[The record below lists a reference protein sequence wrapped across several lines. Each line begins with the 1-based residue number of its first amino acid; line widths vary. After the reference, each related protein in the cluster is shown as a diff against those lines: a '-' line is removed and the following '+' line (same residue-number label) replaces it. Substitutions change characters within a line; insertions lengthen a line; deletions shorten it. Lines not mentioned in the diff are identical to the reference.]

1 MKPQDRTRAIFT
13 SKVEPTM
20 RLLLAVLADFMNE
33 QDVCWPGAE
42 TVAERTGL
50 CERQTRDLLNDAEV
64 RGLIRRTAR
73 DHKVR
78 DITIEWEVLAAAP
91 APATKRGGARTPA
104 KTAPVGAKTA
114 PHTGVQTLPV
124 GVQSLPVWGAKTAA
138 QGSKDCTRSVQ
149 EASSEASSEASTRA
163 LDPTKPSDDPPAA
176 AMNTPKRI
184 DLTLDDPN
192 RIVPPPPLEVLP
204 PRQTSGPPLFA
215 APVKA
220 PAPDPVAETHA
231 VYRQAH
237 KRSTLTDDNRKAV
250 RTLIQRCEGPER
262 AQSYLAWVANSM
274 DERAMQLRGDA
285 PWPDG
290 KPHARDD
297 LYSLAQPH
305 FVAKAMA
312 AVDAWVARGR
322 IDLYVP
328 AAAERPMRT
337 SRSMDVA
344 RALYEEGLEH
354 TEHHALAP
362 RRETR

>member
-1 MKPQDRTRAIFT
+1 
-13 SKVEPTM
+13 
-20 RLLLAVLADFMNE
+20 
-33 QDVCWPGAE
+33 
-42 TVAERTGL
+42 
-50 CERQTRDLLNDAEV
+50 
-64 RGLIRRTAR
+64 
-73 DHKVR
+73 
-78 DITIEWEVLAAAP
+78 
-91 APATKRGGARTPA
+91 
-104 KTAPVGAKTA
+104 
-114 PHTGVQTLPV
+114 
-124 GVQSLPVWGAKTAA
+124 
-138 QGSKDCTRSVQ
+138 
-149 EASSEASSEASTRA
+149 
-163 LDPTKPSDDPPAA
+163 
-176 AMNTPKRI
+176 MNTPKRI
-184 DLTLDDPN
+184 DPTLDDPN
-192 RIVPPPPLEVLP
+192 RIIPRPPVEVLP

-215 APVKA
+215 APVPVKA

-250 RTLIQRCEGPER
+250 RTLIQRCDGPER
-262 AQSYLAWVANSM
+262 AQSYLAWVASSM

-328 AAAERPMRT
+328 AAAERPTRT

-344 RALYEEGLEH
+344 RALYEEGLDH
-354 TEHHALAP
+354 TDHHDLAL
-362 RRETR
+362 RRESR